1 VLGVFLCKSE
11 AGNLAPIAAVSFL
24 CRADYEAQQQKDLA
38 ESGTQSL

>member
-1 VLGVFLCKSE
+1 MFVKPGEIFD
-11 AGNLAPIAAVSFL
+11 LAPIAAVSFL